1 MTQNNLLVT
10 SYKSSLISQVEALDE
25 TGLTKILEA
34 ILQCWKDGRTL
45 FICGNGG
52 SAGNAV
58 HLANDYLYGI
68 GNGER
73 PGMRVIALPANEAVM
88 TCLANDVGYDSV
100 FSTQLD
106 ALASPG
112 DILMV
117 FSGSGNSPNVVK
129 AIERSRELGMQ
140 SIALLGYSGGKCKS
154 IADMV
159 LHFEIDD
166 MQISEDMQLAVGH
179 MIMKHLHAN
188 RDAVGKGSATDA

>member
-1 MTQNNLLVT
+1 MTQNNPIVT
-10 SYKSSLISQVEALDE
+10 SYKASLISQVEALDE

-34 ILQCWKDGRTL
+34 ILHCWKDGRTL

-100 FSTQLD
+100 FSAQLD
-106 ALASPG
+106 ALASPS

-129 AIERSRELGMQ
+129 AIERSRELGMK

-179 MIMKHLHAN
+179 MIMKHLQAN
-188 RDAVGKGSATDA
+188 RDAVGNGSATDA

>member
-1 MTQNNLLVT
+1 MTQNNPIVT
-10 SYKSSLISQVEALDE
+10 SYKASLISQVEALDE

-100 FSTQLD
+100 FSAQLD
-106 ALASPG
+106 ALASPS

-129 AIERSRELGMQ
+129 AIERSRELGMK

-179 MIMKHLHAN
+179 MIMKHLQAN
-188 RDAVGKGSATDA
+188 RDAVGNGSATDA